1 MIPKGSVIRG
11 SIRIWKKEKRT
22 MKDKIEIGDRIKAR
36 GVSEKGLVVY
46 LMGKTGYMWYG
57 IVWRDK
63 EVIFMIQQ
71 TDVVKVYKR
80 DKAGLKMFN
89 EREVIKVRKG
99 LGSRGWREERQ
110 KWS

>member
-1 MIPKGSVIRG
+1 
-11 SIRIWKKEKRT
+11 

-57 IVWRDK
+57 IVWGDK

-80 DKAGLKMFN
+80 DKAGLKMFK
-89 EREVIKVRKG
+89 EREVIKRKG